1 MNVFAH
7 PTISKTQILYYVN
20 YVPPLVTNVQFH
32 LIIVIHALLKE
43 SKVLNQNA
51 HAQVTNTK
59 ELMDIV
65 TNVHSDVVN
74 VTEMLIL
81 VMVKNVL
88 TGQEL
93 WTIVIVW

>member
-7 PTISKTQILYYVN
+7 PTISKTQTLYYVN
-20 YVPPLVTNVQFH
+20 HVPLLVKNVQFL
-32 LIIVIHALLKE
+32 LIIVTHALLKE
-43 SKVLNQNA
+43 SKVLNQHA
-51 HAQVTNTK
+51 HAQVTNMK

-88 TGQEL
+88 TKQEL
-93 WTIVIVW
+93 WMIVIV